1 MTPSIDADGA
11 STKIKRRS
19 GPPVAQRPRTEFP
32 MRGRSRVWAQ
42 RRFVGSYARRV
53 RRAAAP
59 SINMPMAIK
68 LTVVGSGTVVIGS
81 TEESLPEPGA
91 PAVS

>member
-1 MTPSIDADGA
+1 
-11 STKIKRRS
+11 
-19 GPPVAQRPRTEFP
+19 
-32 MRGRSRVWAQ
+32 
-42 RRFVGSYARRV
+42 V